1 MVSDQFIVLIVSL
14 FAWAGIF
21 IYLLRLDL
29 KIRALEKNN
38 EK

>member
-1 MVSDQFIVLIVSL
+1 MSDLFIVLVVSL

-29 KIRALEKNN
+29 KIKALEKNN

>member
-1 MVSDQFIVLIVSL
+1 MSDLFIVLVVSL

-29 KIRALEKNN
+29 KIKALEKNN
-38 EK
+38 ER

>member
-1 MVSDQFIVLIVSL
+1 MTDLIIVLIVSL

-29 KIRALEKNN
+29 KIKGLEKNN
-38 EK
+38 ER

>member
-1 MVSDQFIVLIVSL
+1 MTDLFIVLIVSI

-29 KIRALEKNN
+29 KIKALEKNN